1 MEVAIGI
8 DTHKGSLAAASV
20 DALGRV
26 LGVREFGNDPT
37 GHRSLV
43 RWVKGQGQPRRIGI
57 EGSQHYGAAAANRL
71 LAEGED
77 VREVSP
83 SLTHVERRRRAKGK
97 SDSVDAVA
105 IARVVAADET
115 LPPAG
120 RTVLLADLKLLVDH
134 RDQLVRARTQVANR
148 VHADL
153 VVLRP
158 GYEKVVPNLRASR
171 HVARARSLIG
181 KDRSV
186 RAELVRHRLT
196 EILRLEAEIAGADR
210 RIAERLGAANTTLT
224 QIPGVGPFIA
234 AKILGEVGEV
244 SRIRSKASFAL
255 LTGTAPLVAS
265 SGKTHR
271 HRLNRGGNRQLN
283 WALHYIALVQSRT
296 TWEAKTYLARQRE
309 AGKSHKEAMRCLK
322 RHLSNVVY
330 RHLLM
335 DARSLKQAA

>member
-1 MEVAIGI
+1 VEVAIGI

-26 LGVREFGNDPT
+26 LGVREFGNDPR
-37 GHRSLV
+37 GHRALV
-43 RWVKGQGQPRRIGI
+43 RWVTEQAGPRRIGI
-57 EGSQHYGAAAANRL
+57 EGSLNYGASAARTL
-71 LAEGED
+71 LASGED

-83 SLTHVERRRRAKGK
+83 MLTHVERRRRSKGK
-97 SDSVDAVA
+97 SDPIDAVA

-115 LPPAG
+115 LPSA
-120 RTVLLADLKLLVDH
+120 RRAALLSDLKLLVDY

-153 VVLRP
+153 VVIRP
-158 GYEKVVPNLRASR
+158 GYEQTVPNLRARR
-171 HVARARSLIG
+171 HVIKARSLISR
-181 KDRSV
+181 DRSV
-186 RAELVRHRLT
+186 HAELVRRRLG
-196 EILRLEAEIAGADR
+196 EILRLETEIAQSDR
-210 RIAERLGAANTTLT
+210 RIADRLRETGTTLT

-244 SRIRSKASFAL
+244 SRIRSKASFASL
-255 LTGTAPLVAS
+255 SGTAPLMAS
-265 SGKTHR
+265 SGQTHR
-271 HRLNRGGNRQLN
+271 HRLNRRGNRQLN

-296 TWEAKTYLARQRE
+296 TPEAKAYLARQRE

-330 RHLLM
+330 RHLLL
-335 DARSLKQAA
+335 DARRLEQAA